1 MGSGWSIPPTAF
13 ADLIDDEVSKR
24 VRIIAMALLNEVVLR
39 SPVGNPD
46 LWRDKNGNPRKAPP
60 GYVGG
65 TFRGSHIV
73 SIGSPVYTITDTVD
87 PGGTD
92 TINRGMAALSGL
104 EPYTVVYIQTNLPYA
119 ERIEIGHSTQA
130 PQGVYELAFVGV
142 SEAYK

>member
-13 ADLIDDEVSKR
+13 ADLIDDEVGKR

-39 SPVGNPD
+39 SPVGNPA
-46 LWRDKNGNPRKAPP
+46 LWKNPPPP

-65 TFRGSHIV
+65 SFRGSHIV
-73 SIGSPVYTITDTVD
+73 SIGSPVYAITNTID
-87 PGGTD
+87 PGGAD

-119 ERIEIGHSTQA
+119 ERIELGHSTQA
-130 PQGVYELAFVGV
+130 PGGVYELAFVGV